1 MTLRIL
7 VCGGRNYFKREVVVE
22 KLDGMLKHWGVEVVI
37 HGGATGADSLAA
49 WWAERRDIPC
59 LRVPAEWSKL
69 GRKAGPIR
77 NALML
82 RLGQPNLVL
91 AFPGGMGTRNMT
103 DQAIAA
109 GIAVEWAPED
119 ELPE

>member
-1 MTLRIL
+1 MRRHPALFLAAAGL
-7 VCGGRNYFKREVVVE
+7 VSLVSPHVCAQSLPSWDDK
-22 KLDGMLKHWGVEVVI
+22 
-37 HGGATGADSLAA
+37 SLAA